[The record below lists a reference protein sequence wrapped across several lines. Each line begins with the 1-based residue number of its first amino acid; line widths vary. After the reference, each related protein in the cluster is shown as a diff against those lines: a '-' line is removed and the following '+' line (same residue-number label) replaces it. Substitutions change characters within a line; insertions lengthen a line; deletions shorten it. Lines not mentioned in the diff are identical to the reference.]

1 MVARKQI
8 LLHSIAILSLSFY
21 FLSASPSN
29 SISFRLLFCYTI
41 FTKLVFFKLFTSLIL
56 GLNYIFFISIITKLT
71 IHLITQQKSLKILNT
86 KNITLKCKKNIILYF
101 LFFIS
106 IVGTLNIQRDVMI
119 HTMNRCCN
127 FIKYYVKRDIKNAT
141 FCFPILAIC
150 LCQTILSRSHINYAS
165 DLLTFIKLSTERA
178 SRPCTMNIYK

>member
-1 MVARKQI
+1 MADSLHLTLLSVMVARKQL

-41 FTKLVFFKLFTSLIL
+41 LTKLVFFKLFTSLIL

-86 KNITLKCKKNIILYF
+86 KNIKLTLKCKKKHYSI
-101 LFFIS
+101 FFIFY
-106 IVGTLNIQRDVMI
+106 I
-119 HTMNRCCN
+119 HRWYAE
-127 FIKYYVKRDIKNAT
+127 FNA
-141 FCFPILAIC
+141 
-150 LCQTILSRSHINYAS
+150 
-165 DLLTFIKLSTERA
+165 
-178 SRPCTMNIYK
+178 M